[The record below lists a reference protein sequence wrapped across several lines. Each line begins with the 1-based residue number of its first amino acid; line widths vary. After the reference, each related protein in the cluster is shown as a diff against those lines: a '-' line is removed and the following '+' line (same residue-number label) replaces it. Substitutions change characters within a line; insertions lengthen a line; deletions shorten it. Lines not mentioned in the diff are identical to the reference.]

1 MDTPSSAVRFS
12 GLTKGLPVGL
22 ESISL
27 AEISTKGWNILRE
40 DVSLPAAILRSSAL
54 DQNSGVMNEF
64 LETSG
69 VSLCPHGKTTMSPQL
84 FARQMAQ
91 GAWGMTVA
99 TPQQLRMARVFG
111 HKRIVLANQLI
122 GKLAIRYVLDELR
135 DDPEFD
141 FYCLVDSVDGVKQLI
156 DVAQAHD
163 CRRPLQVLLEI
174 GAAGLRCGCRSKE
187 DALRV
192 ARAVRDS
199 DAKLAL
205 RGVEG
210 FEGLF
215 KLELQTGSS
224 NPVTDFL
231 NSVAEIAESL
241 DKEKLFS
248 GDEVLITAG
257 GSSYFDLVAKML
269 GSISLSKPVR
279 IVLRSGCYLIH
290 DSGMY
295 ARFEKGRA
303 DRVRETKEPFQ
314 KAEAALE
321 VWTYVQSVPEAELA
335 ILTAG
340 KRDCSH
346 DAGLPVPLKWFRP
359 GLHTGPVALDDEYTV
374 LALSDQHTH
383 MRIPAHHELKVGDL
397 IGLGISHPC
406 TTFDKWKLLFVV
418 DDAYNIT
425 SAIETYF

>member
-1 MDTPSSAVRFS
+1 
-12 GLTKGLPVGL
+12 
-22 ESISL
+22 
-27 AEISTKGWNILRE
+27 
-40 DVSLPAAILRSSAL
+40 
-54 DQNSGVMNEF
+54 
-64 LETSG
+64 
-69 VSLCPHGKTTMSPQL
+69 
-84 FARQMAQ
+84 
-91 GAWGMTVA
+91 MTVA

-303 DRVRETKEPFQ
+303 DRMRETKEPFQ